1 MRKRLLMFVAFACLA
16 VPAFTDASIVIRVDD
31 DAAAGGNGSGQSP
44 YNTLAAALEAA
55 KATSES
61 VRVIVAP
68 GEYAITETLVIDRSL
83 DLRGSTE
90 LLKGTDGWA
99 TGHAAAGTE
108 TRIVAA
114 SSLGAQPVILVGRSD
129 VTVLDDVSIR
139 GFVFEGTTSGVE
151 VLLTRVQDYVV
162 KANIFRAPAL
172 FALQSVASSG
182 RVTGNH
188 FSGVGTGAIFA
199 GGYPESPSSVV
210 FTGNRSVS
218 NSTGGVLLNGVSIN
232 LPELGDQ
239 LDAVVRGNDLSD
251 NTGIPNQSFGLRVFI
266 IRRDLGAP
274 GDTQS
279 SARVN
284 ALVQD
289 NRIAGNRIGIVI
301 DAGFPYRRVGTVCD
315 PRVYSGAVDLEFVDN
330 TVTGNLV
337 TPALVTFTR
346 NVAALNQALLPQW
359 QYLHDAT
366 FVISDHDGALA
377 DAWIDH
383 PELDPF
389 VGPCPG
395 DETHEFLGNVLMY
408 NGAVVPNGT
417 NF

>member
-1 MRKRLLMFVAFACLA
+1 MRKRFLVFVAFACLA
-16 VPAFTDASIVIRVDD
+16 VPAFTAASIVIHVDD
-31 DAAAGGNGSGQSP
+31 DAAPGGNGSGQSP

-61 VRVIVAP
+61 VRIIVAP
-68 GEYAITETLVIDRSL
+68 GEYAITETLTIDRSL

-90 LLKGTDGWA
+90 LLKDTDGWA
-99 TGHAAAGTE
+99 TGDAAAGTE
-108 TRIVAA
+108 TRIVAG
-114 SSLGAQPVILVGRSD
+114 SSLGSQPVILVGRSD
-129 VTVLDDVSIR
+129 ATVLDDVSIR
-139 GFVFEGTTSGVE
+139 GFVFQGTTSGIQ

-188 FSGVGTGAIFA
+188 FRGVGTGAIFA

-210 FTGNRSVS
+210 FTGNRSVG
-218 NSTGGVLLNGVSIN
+218 NATGGVLLNGVSIN

-251 NTGIPNQSFGLRVFI
+251 NTGSPNQSFGLRVFI
-266 IRRDLGAP
+266 LRRDLGAP

-289 NRIAGNRIGIVI
+289 NRIVGNRIGIVV

-315 PRVYSGAVDLEFVDN
+315 TRVYSGAVDLEFVDN
-330 TVTGNLV
+330 TVTGSLL

-346 NVAALNQALLPQW
+346 IVAGLNQALLPQW

-366 FVISDHDGALA
+366 FVISDPDGALA
-377 DAWIDH
+377 EAWIDH

-389 VGPCPG
+389 LGPCPG
-395 DETHEFLGNVLMY
+395 DAAHESLGNVLMY
-408 NGAVVPNGT
+408 NGAAVPNGR